1 MCNFQRIISEQNKFG
16 DDGVEETL
24 LPIPNRKVK
33 LYSAD
38 GTAWETV
45 WESRTLPSEQKKSNV
60 VALLFLRVQ
69 GVVSSELV
77 EETLEGV
84 SKFILKI
91 H

>member
-1 MCNFQRIISEQNKFG
+1 MLNVSG

-45 WESRTLPSEQKKSNV
+45 WESKTLPGQLKSYFIYK
-60 VALLFLRVQ
+60 VAF
-69 GVVSSELV
+69 
-77 EETLEGV
+77 
-84 SKFILKI
+84 FYIKI
-91 H
+91 NYKIISQRH